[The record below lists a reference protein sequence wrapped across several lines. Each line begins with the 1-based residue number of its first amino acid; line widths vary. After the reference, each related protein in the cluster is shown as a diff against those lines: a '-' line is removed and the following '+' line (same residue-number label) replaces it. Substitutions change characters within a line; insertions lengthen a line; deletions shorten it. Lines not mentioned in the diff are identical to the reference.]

1 MKLQTLAI
9 AALLASPIAAT
20 AEEEMLAL
28 MTFDFGTACGIYATG
43 DSKAS
48 VAKGGSH
55 SGSRGMLEI
64 SGRTEKWNSGEFN
77 LTGRVVDG
85 GRYRFAAN
93 VRQDSA
99 ETGTFQLSLKIVDG
113 SGTHYELVAKKDA
126 KKGEWTHIEGEYT
139 LGTGIKNLY
148 PYVELYSSTD
158 TFFVD
163 DVSFVALDVPVRD
176 RSIEKDLA
184 PLKDA
189 FRAAGLTCG
198 ASVGDAVLGDP
209 TGLQCELLARHFDTL
224 SPENQL
230 KAQFILD
237 HGASVKDLARH
248 QTDAALDFG
257 PAKVWFDFA
266 KAHGMRVSAQ
276 ALVWFML
283 TPEWF
288 FHVDYD
294 TAKPLASRELMLARV
309 ESYIRRVLGWCEA
322 EYPGLVRSWVVV
334 NEGVDGDAKPH
345 VRDDLFFKTIG
356 EDYIAKA
363 FECAGKYR
371 PKTDC
376 IFLYNDYNM
385 EYYVEKTDFV
395 LDYLKKHG
403 LIERKLV
410 DGIGFQCHVKM
421 DWPGVSEIKKNC
433 AKVAAA
439 GLAAEVTE
447 MDVQFG
453 RSQVAKFP
461 SEREA
466 FERQGRRFGQ
476 VMRAFLEARR
486 EGLDLR
492 NVTWWGLTDAYTWLT
507 DFHGEQ
513 NFPLLFDRDNK
524 HKPAFDAVV
533 REVGL
538 PGTCASRRRSTT
550 ASTRSQ
556 RASERETL
564 SCNIAR
570 QGRTAII

>member
-1 MKLQTLAI
+1 MKKNTMSLAV
-9 AALLASPIAAT
+9 ALLAASSCLAEADTVQEASGAA
-20 AEEEMLAL
+20 AREETLAL
-28 MTFDFGTACGIYATG
+28 MTFDFGSACGIYATG
-43 DSKAS
+43 DSKARI
-48 VAKGGSH
+48 VKGGSH
-55 SGSRGMLEI
+55 PGSRGMLEI
-64 SGRTEKWNSGEFN
+64 HNRTEKWNSGEFN
-77 LTGRVVDG
+77 LTGRVEDR

-99 ETGTFQLSLKIVDG
+99 GSGTFQLSLKIVDG
-113 SGTHYELVAKKDA
+113 SGTHYELVAKKEA
-126 KKGEWTHIEGEYT
+126 KKGEWTHIEGEYR
-139 LGTGIKNLY
+139 LGEGVKNLY
-148 PYVELYSSTD
+148 PYIELYSSTD
-158 TFFVD
+158 AFFVD
-163 DVSFVALDVPVRD
+163 DVSFVALDAPVRD
-176 RSIEKDLA
+176 LSLEKDLA

-189 FRAAGLTCG
+189 FRAAGITCG

-209 TGLQCELLARHFDTL
+209 TGLQRELLVRHFDSL

-230 KAQFILD
+230 KAQFVLD
-237 HGASVKDLARH
+237 HGTSVANLERH
-248 QTDAALDFG
+248 QRDAALDFG
-257 PAKVWFDFA
+257 PAKTWFDFA

-288 FHVDYD
+288 FHDDYD
-294 TAKPLASRELMLARV
+294 TAKPLASRELMLARM
-309 ESYIRRVLGWCEA
+309 ENYIRRVLGWCEA

-356 EDYIAKA
+356 EDYIARA
-363 FECAGKYR
+363 FEFAGKYR

-385 EYYVEKTDFV
+385 EYYAEKTDFV

-403 LIERKLV
+403 LVSRGLV

-421 DWPGVSEIKKNC
+421 DWPGVSEIRKNC
-433 AKVAAA
+433 AKVAKAR
-439 GLAAEVTE
+439 LAAEVTE

-466 FERQGRRFGQ
+466 FERQGARFEKIL
-476 VMRAFLEARR
+476 RAFLDARCD
-486 EGLDLR
+486 GLDLR

-524 HKPAFDAVV
+524 AKPAFFGVLKAVGAAAADAPAAPARARDV
-533 REVGL
+533 R
-538 PGTCASRRRSTT
+538 
-550 ASTRSQ
+550 
-556 RASERETL
+556 
-564 SCNIAR
+564 
-570 QGRTAII
+570 